1 MHPLLT
7 RQMRRYLA
15 DVAPSGEGWQ
25 AFLEA
30 VSEAY
35 QHADTDR
42 GMLEHSLELSAQD
55 ILQANAQLR
64 AVVEALPDVFFR
76 LDARGR
82 IVDCTV
88 GRTTHLPF
96 DVREVFGKPIWD
108 VLRWEDGSRLQMAL
122 QRVAETNE
130 VVSIEQTISRADGA
144 LSYEARLVP
153 LLDQQTIVI
162 VRDTTER

>member
-82 IVDCTV
+82 VVDCTV
-88 GRTTHLPF
+88 GRTTHLPL
-96 DVREVFGKPIWD
+96 EVHEILGKPIWH
-108 VLRWEDGSRLQMAL
+108 VLRWDDGSRVQMAL
-122 QRVAETNE
+122 RRVAETNE
-130 VVSIEQTISRADGA
+130 VVRVEQVVSRADTT

-153 LLDQQTIVI
+153 LLD
-162 VRDTTER
+162 D